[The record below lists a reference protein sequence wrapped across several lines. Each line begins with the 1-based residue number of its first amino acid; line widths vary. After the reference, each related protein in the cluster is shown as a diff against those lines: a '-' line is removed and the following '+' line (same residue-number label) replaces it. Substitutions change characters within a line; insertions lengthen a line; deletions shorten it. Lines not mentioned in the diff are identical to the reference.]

1 MRVGFEAWGP
11 NFQVN
16 RPLINWEKIGLCHV
30 CHCFHRCLSI
40 TIVVCFFVFKG
51 ASNDDSIFICI
62 KQHCCCKCTVSVE
75 TKNAST
81 SIQIE
86 FVFCNSRLNFLTE
99 DRIGL
104 LSKLFFVCQS
114 VFIFFPFF
122 LNYTLHHI
130 APKNCIQISIP

>member
-1 MRVGFEAWGP
+1 MRVGFEAWGL

-30 CHCFHRCLSI
+30 CHCFFIAAFSI

-75 TKNAST
+75 TKNASKVENNLRRYPGFDPIT
-81 SIQIE
+81 FTFSE
-86 FVFCNSRLNFLTE
+86 NSNYGRE
-99 DRIGL
+99 SL
-104 LSKLFFVCQS
+104 LEV
-114 VFIFFPFF
+114 
-122 LNYTLHHI
+122 
-130 APKNCIQISIP
+130 

>member
-1 MRVGFEAWGP
+1 MRVGFEAWGL

-30 CHCFHRCLSI
+30 CHCFHCCLSI

-86 FVFCNSRLNFLTE
+86 FVFLQFKAQFSDGRSNRFIINFFCA
-99 DRIGL
+99 
-104 LSKLFFVCQS
+104 SPYS
-114 VFIFFPFF
+114 FFPLF
-122 LNYTLHHI
+122 LKLHFTSHS
-130 APKNCIQISIP
+130 P

>member
-1 MRVGFEAWGP
+1 MRVGFEAWGL

-30 CHCFHRCLSI
+30 CHCFFIAAFSI

-75 TKNAST
+75 TKNAYT
-81 SIQIE
+81 FIQIE

-99 DRIGL
+99 CRKAGYQND
-104 LSKLFFVCQS
+104 FFLCQS
-114 VFIFFPFF
+114 VFIFFHF
-122 LNYTLHHI
+122 
-130 APKNCIQISIP
+130 S